1 MENYLSIFPITPY
14 LEYSHVVSYIG
25 GSSIRQYYVLND
37 KRHILTKDTE
47 DNVALWDVLT
57 VSTHIAVLPLTF

>member
-1 MENYLSIFPITPY
+1 MGFFFIL
-14 LEYSHVVSYIG
+14 G

-47 DNVALWDVLT
+47 DHVALWDVLT
-57 VSTHIAVLPLTF
+57 VNHFNVNISLIKPKS